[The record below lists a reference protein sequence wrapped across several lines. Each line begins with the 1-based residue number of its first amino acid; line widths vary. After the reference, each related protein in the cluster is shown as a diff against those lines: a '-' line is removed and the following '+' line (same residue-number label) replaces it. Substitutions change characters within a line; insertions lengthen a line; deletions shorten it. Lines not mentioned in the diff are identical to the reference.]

1 MPKESINENT
11 YMNAR
16 TGKKL
21 RATKMEKKVYPQR
34 RGRMRGVVRG
44 AIQDTHERDRVRLE
58 QRLEEVDDGKYIAF
72 FEADRILD

>member
-1 MPKESINENT
+1 
-11 YMNAR
+11 MNAR